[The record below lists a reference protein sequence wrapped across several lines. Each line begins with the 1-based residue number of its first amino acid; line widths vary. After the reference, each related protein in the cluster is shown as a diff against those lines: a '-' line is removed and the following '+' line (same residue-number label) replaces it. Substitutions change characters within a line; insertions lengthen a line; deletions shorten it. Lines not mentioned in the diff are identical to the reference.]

1 MVGSVNV
8 TAARRKALVAHMS
21 DGIFEL
27 YIGCMLTCIGIFEVL
42 QHLGYGN
49 GFNAVTAPV
58 YVIFPLFMVFIF
70 KRTVT
75 RKRIGYVDF
84 KHSRHKVNM
93 LHLGLVW
100 VIALVLFA
108 LVVLLQNTVGADP
121 AAEGLKDAIKPFLGL
136 YLAIWIGVVISTMA
150 VMGEAHKWH
159 IGSIF
164 FLVVY
169 ALLYLLKVHISY
181 GFLICGGALLVYG
194 AIQLTR
200 FLRDNPVLPP
210 DEYEGPAHDA

>member
-1 MVGSVNV
+1 MEQGVDVSAV
-8 TAARRKALVAHMS
+8 RRKALISHMS

-27 YIGCMLTCIGIFEVL
+27 YIGCSLTCIGIFEVL
-42 QHLGYGN
+42 QHFGYGD
-49 GFNAVTAPV
+49 GATAVTTPV
-58 YVIFPLFMVFIF
+58 YVIFPLFMVVIF

-84 KHSRHKVNM
+84 RHSRHKINM

-100 VIALVLFA
+100 VIALALFA
-108 LVVLLQNTVGADP
+108 LVVLLQNTIGADP
-121 AAEGLKDAIKPFLGL
+121 AAEGWKEQIKPFLGL
-136 YLAIWIGVVISTMA
+136 YLAIWIAVVISTVA

-169 ALLYLLKVHISY
+169 GLLYLLNIHISW
-181 GFLICGGALLVYG
+181 GFLICGGALLIYG
-194 AIQLTR
+194 SIQLTR

-210 DEYEGPAHDA
+210 VEYEGPVHDA